1 MKHHLQLPHTHT
13 FGSQTFLN
21 SKEVKEQRSC
31 LVQCVLQGLGLLLQC
46 RLQAMLVVN
55 VAAAGCGSPKERVAT
70 RVSLIH
76 FESLLKPVKAIAR
89 AQYQPL

>member
-1 MKHHLQLPHTHT
+1 MQRTV
-13 FGSQTFLN
+13 LN
-21 SKEVKEQRSC
+21 KRMH
-31 LVQCVLQGLGLLLQC
+31 LLLQC